1 MKGLLVAAPASGS
14 GKTTVTL
21 GLLRALRDRG
31 VAIAPAK
38 AGPDYIDPAYH
49 SVASGV
55 PCINLD
61 PWAMRPDLISALAAR
76 HTEGGRLLIAEG
88 MMGLFD
94 GAIDGRGSAA
104 DLATHLS
111 LPVILVLDCARQSH
125 SIAALVSGF
134 RDFRRNVM
142 IAGLILNRVGS
153 PRHEGMLR
161 SAIAPLGIPI
171 LGSLPRDARLHLPER
186 HLGLVQAGEHA
197 DLDSFIDHAASAIA
211 AGVDLRLVEQIAR
224 RYGLSETMANVAR
237 VPPLGQRIAVARDN
251 AFAFSYLHLLD
262 GWRRRGAEI
271 RTFSPLADEAP
282 PPDSDAIYLP
292 GGYPELYAGPLAAA
306 SRFAAGV
313 KAAAARGTS
322 IYGECGGY
330 MVLGETI
337 EDDRQNAHAMLGL
350 LPVETSFAK
359 RKLHLGYRRI
369 SPLAASPFREH
380 LTGHEFHYASIVRE
394 GDAARLFRVSDAL
407 GEDLG
412 EAGLRVGSVSGSY
425 MHIID
430 LAGWNPCRL
439 NTGALSTRP

>member
-1 MKGLLVAAPASGS
+1 MKGLLIAAPASGS

-21 GLLRALRDRG
+21 GLLRALRDLG

-49 SVASGV
+49 AVASGS
-55 PCINLD
+55 PCVNLD

-76 HTEGGRLLIAEG
+76 HTEGGKLLVVEG

-94 GAIDGRGSAA
+94 GAMDGRGSAA

-111 LPVILVLDCARQSH
+111 LPVVLVLDCGRQSH

-153 PRHEGMLR
+153 PRHEAMLR
-161 SAIAPLGIPI
+161 SALGPVGIPI
-171 LGSLPRDARLHLPER
+171 LGSLPRDQRLHLPER

-197 DLDSFIDHAASAIA
+197 DLDAFIAYAASVINERF
-211 AGVDLRLVEQIAR
+211 DLQHIQQIAS
-224 RYGLSETMANVAR
+224 RYGSTESMANVAR
-237 VPPLGQRIAVARDN
+237 IPPLGQRIAVARDN
-251 AFAFSYLHLLD
+251 AFAFSYAHLLD
-262 GWRRRGAEI
+262 GWQRRGAEI
-271 RTFSPLADEAP
+271 RFFSPLADEAP
-282 PPDSDAIYLP
+282 GDDSDAIDLP
-292 GGYPELYAGPLAAA
+292 GGYPELHAGRLAAA
-306 SRFAAGV
+306 SNFAA
-313 KAAAARGTS
+313 AMRRAAARGTT

-330 MVLGETI
+330 MVLGESI
-337 EDDRQNAHAMLGL
+337 EDAAGEKHGMLGL
-350 LPVETSFAK
+350 LPVETSFAR
-359 RKLHLGYRRI
+359 RKMHLGYRRI
-369 SPLAASPFREH
+369 EPLAASPFQAS
-380 LTGHEFHYASIVRE
+380 LTAHEFHYASIVRE

-407 GEDLG
+407 GQDLG

-430 LAGWNPCRL
+430 LAG
-439 NTGALSTRP
+439 

>member
-14 GKTTVTL
+14 GKTTITL
-21 GLLRALRDRG
+21 GLLRAWRDLG
-31 VAIAPAK
+31 VEVAPAK

-49 SVASGV
+49 TVASGA
-55 PCINLD
+55 PCVNLD

-76 HTEGGRLLIAEG
+76 HTEGGKLLAVEG

-153 PRHEGMLR
+153 ARHEAILR
-161 SAIAPLGIPI
+161 SALDPVGIPV
-171 LGSLPRDARLHLPER
+171 LGALPRDPRLQLPER

-197 DLDSFIDHAASAIA
+197 DLEAFIDYAASVI
-211 AGVDLRLVEQIAR
+211 GKNVDLRRLEQIAGS
-224 RYGLSETMANVAR
+224 YGPSASMANVAR
-237 VPPLGQRIAVARDN
+237 VPPLGQRMAVARDN
-251 AFAFSYLHLLD
+251 AFAFCYLHLLD

-271 RTFSPLADEAP
+271 RFFSPLANEAP
-282 PPDSDAIYLP
+282 QADCDAIYLP
-292 GGYPELYAGPLAAA
+292 GGYPELHAEKLASTATFASGMREAA
-306 SRFAAGV
+306 SR
-313 KAAAARGTS
+313 GTP

-330 MVLGETI
+330 MVLGESI
-337 EDDRQNAHAMLGL
+337 EDAEGMSHRMLGL

-359 RKLHLGYRRI
+359 RKLYLGYRRLA
-369 SPLAASPFREH
+369 PLAASPFAAH

-407 GEDLG
+407 GDDLG
-412 EAGLRVGSVSGSY
+412 ETGLRVGSVSGSY

-430 LAGWNPCRL
+430 LAD
-439 NTGALSTRP
+439 

>member
-1 MKGLLVAAPASGS
+1 MKGLLIAAPASGS
-14 GKTTVTL
+14 GKTTITL
-21 GLLRALRDRG
+21 GLLRAMRDRDI
-31 VAIAPAK
+31 AIAPAK

-49 SVASGV
+49 TVASGV

-61 PWAMRPDLISALAAR
+61 PWAMRGDLISALAAR
-76 HTEGGRLLIAEG
+76 HTEGGRLLVAEG

-153 PRHEGMLR
+153 PRHETMLR
-161 SAIAPLGIPI
+161 TALEPIGIPI
-171 LGSLPRDARLHLPER
+171 LGSVPRDPRLHLPER
-186 HLGLVQAGEHA
+186 HLGLIQAGEHA
-197 DLDSFIDHAASAIA
+197 DLDAFIAHTATVIA
-211 AGVDLRLVEQIAR
+211 ACVDLGQLERIAQ
-224 RYGLSETMANVAR
+224 RYGPSASMANVPR

-251 AFAFSYLHLLD
+251 AFAFSYVHLLD

-271 RTFSPLADEAP
+271 SIFSPLADEAP
-282 PPDSDAIYLP
+282 PAESDAVYLP
-292 GGYPELYAGPLAAA
+292 GGYPELYAGRLAAA
-306 SRFAAGV
+306 SNFASGM
-313 KAAAARGTS
+313 KAAALHGKA

-337 EDDRQNAHAMLGL
+337 EDDRQNTHTMLGL

-369 SPLAASPFREH
+369 APLAASPYREP

-430 LAGWNPCRL
+430 LAG
-439 NTGALSTRP
+439 

>member
-1 MKGLLVAAPASGS
+1 MKGLLIAAPASGS

-21 GLLRALRDRG
+21 GLLRALRDLG
-31 VAIAPAK
+31 VEIAPAK

-49 SVASGV
+49 AVASGA
-55 PCINLD
+55 PCLNLD
-61 PWAMRPDLISALAAR
+61 PWAMRRDLISALAAR
-76 HTEGGRLLIAEG
+76 HTEGAKLLVVEG

-111 LPVILVLDCARQSH
+111 LPVILVVDCARQSH

-153 PRHEGMLR
+153 PRHEAMLR
-161 SAIAPLGIPI
+161 SALEPVGIPVI
-171 LGSLPRDARLHLPER
+171 GVLPRDPRLRLPER

-197 DLDSFIDHAASAIA
+197 DLDAFVDYAAALIGKS
-211 AGVDLRLVEQIAR
+211 VDLKRLEQIAGS
-224 RYGLSETMANVAR
+224 YGPSASMANVAR
-237 VPPLGQRIAVARDN
+237 FPPLGQRIAVAYDN

-271 RTFSPLADEAP
+271 HLFSPLADEAP
-282 PPDSDAIYLP
+282 PTGCDAVYLP
-292 GGYPELYAGPLAAA
+292 GGYPELHAGKLASASAFTAGMREAA
-306 SRFAAGV
+306 LSGMP
-313 KAAAARGTS
+313 

-330 MVLGETI
+330 MVLGTSI
-337 EDDRQNAHAMLGL
+337 EDAEGVAHRMLGL
-350 LPVETSFAK
+350 LPVETSFAR
-359 RKLHLGYRRI
+359 RKLHLGYRRLT
-369 SPLAASPFREH
+369 PLAASPFAAS
-380 LTGHEFHYASIVRE
+380 LTAHEFHYASIVHE
-394 GDAARLFRVSDAL
+394 GDAPRLFRVSDAL

-430 LAGWNPCRL
+430 LAG
-439 NTGALSTRP
+439 